1 MSLSRHPLTPNT
13 QGLANVPVDSGTVAL
28 LAASFRAVQAR
39 GSDFADGFYARLF
52 AAHPQVRPM
61 FPADMTAQKAK
72 LLDTLAIVMSSLADP
87 QGNIQRLRELGV
99 RHVGYG
105 ARPEHFPL
113 VINAMLAAMQDVAG
127 PEWNK
132 AVHEQWR
139 RALTLI
145 AEVMIKAGFE
155 KERPSKP

>member
-13 QGLANVPVDSGTVAL
+13 QGLANIPVDSGTVAL

-72 LLDTLAIVMSSLADP
+72 LLDTLAIVMSAWKTRGASSAARLASATSATA
-87 QGNIQRLRELGV
+87 G
-99 RHVGYG
+99 
-105 ARPEHFPL
+105 RPGLP
-113 VINAMLAAMQDVAG
+113 VIA
-127 PEWNK
+127 PCS
-132 AVHEQWR
+132 R
-139 RALTLI
+139 PCRTSR
-145 AEVMIKAGFE
+145 AEVEQG
-155 KERPSKP
+155 RPRAVAPRPLSLIPR